1 MVNWTAGISPCNV
14 ARRVFLY
21 ALGLPCVK
29 PPWGELVALDLK
41 TATILWNVP
50 LGTIRDVATAIV
62 PNFKWGVPGMGGAMV
77 TASGLV
83 VIGAAAEEVLR
94 IFDIETGEELWKHDM
109 PASPLA
115 TPMSYTMEGE
125 QYIAIVA
132 GGHDGLDLPR
142 GDYLVSF
149 KLRATEDKEVN

>member
-1 MVNWTAGISPCNV
+1 
-14 ARRVFLY
+14 
-21 ALGLPCVK
+21 
-29 PPWGELVALDLK
+29 
-41 TATILWNVP
+41 
-50 LGTIRDVATAIV
+50 
-62 PNFKWGVPGMGGAMV
+62 MGGPMV

-94 IFDIETGEELWKHDM
+94 IFSIETGEELWKHDM

-115 TPMSYTMEGE
+115 TPMSYSIDGE

-132 GGHDGLDLPR
+132 GGHDGLNLPR

-149 KLRATEDKEVN
+149 KLASD